1 MNNKVFPYLLLGLSL
16 LLSCQREKQAYVFTY
31 FDNSRQDA
39 GLFLAFS
46 HDGYTWE
53 DATDRI
59 SVPAGMSY
67 GTAIVVPERYVK
79 ALAGQYIETE

>member
-1 MNNKVFPYLLLGLSL
+1 MTAMNNKVFPYLLLGLSL

-46 HDGYTWE
+46 HDGYNW
-53 DATDRI
+53 
-59 SVPAGMSY
+59 
-67 GTAIVVPERYVK
+67 TAVNGGEPIMK